1 MVSRRTILVLSIIVA
16 LALHILFLWM
26 APWITMLE
34 SDRLAHRIST
44 RFHVAYLDQPP
55 PAPRKAPAG
64 QRATLPP
71 GKVESVVGEDPGLLP
86 IEDTTAAPPV
96 ETPQLAQR
104 IGENLEA
111 RSYDVEPE
119 TERINKMD
127 ARILEIAQDIA
138 RQDIEVVRR
147 LVRPSPEITLS
158 GGELPA
164 LRSPDITPEDIAL
177 EPARLGAGLLA
188 QVILVG
194 DEDGDGMDG
203 EVDEKPAVEEV
214 AFAAPEEE
222 KDLLPEIEQT
232 IVAAPIIREQEQLRE
247 ESPYVFLD
255 DLVDFQLESY
265 VESPQL
271 PGYFRLSIH
280 PRAGS
285 ELEALSKDVTIILDG
300 SRSMQH
306 RKLELAARGIAD
318 ALPSLRPQD
327 RLNIYLFR
335 DTVVSFR
342 GEPFYATAEN
352 IEAAQ
357 QFLRNVEAQGQT
369 DLYNAMQFLSTM
381 ESRPNQPSI
390 VFVVSDGRPTVGI
403 QDTRTIINSTA
414 NDNALRNSIFTY
426 GAGNTVDSY
435 MLALL
440 AYRNKGEAYV
450 SPRIQDSQNDVKAW
464 LLRLND
470 PLLADLQADFGGIY
484 KEESYPRAV
493 PDFFKDKPIV
503 LYGRF
508 SPGESDTFAL
518 RITGKAGVEDK
529 EMIFRARFSEAEAG
543 GREIAQGWAFEKA
556 YHLIGEMSQRGET
569 AETIEAIR
577 RLSREYAIRT
587 IYDE

>member
-1 MVSRRTILVLSIIVA
+1 MVSRRTILVLSIIIA

-55 PAPRKAPAG
+55 PAPRKAPAS
-64 QRATLPP
+64 QRAALSP
-71 GKVESVVGEDPGLLP
+71 GKVESQVGEDPGLLP
-86 IEDTTAAPPV
+86 IEDTTTAPPV
-96 ETPQLAQR
+96 DTPHLAQR

-119 TERINKMD
+119 PERINKMD
-127 ARILEIAQDIA
+127 ARILEIAQDKA
-138 RQDIEVVRR
+138 RQNIDVVRR

-158 GGELPA
+158 GGDLPA
-164 LRSPDITPEDIAL
+164 LRSPDVSPEDISL

-194 DEDGDGMDG
+194 DEDPG
-203 EVDEKPAVEEV
+203 EGVEEKPFVEEV
-214 AFAAPEEE
+214 AFTAPVEEQPAVPEME
-222 KDLLPEIEQT
+222 KE
-232 IVAAPIIREQEQLRE
+232 IVAAPIIREQQQLRE
-247 ESPYVFLD
+247 ESPFVFLD
-255 DLVDFQLESY
+255 DLVDFKLESY
-265 VESPQL
+265 VESPAM

-280 PRAGS
+280 PKAGS
-285 ELEALSKDVTIILDG
+285 ELEALPKDVTIILDG

-357 QFLRNVEAQGQT
+357 TFLRSVEAQGQT
-369 DLYNAMQFLSTM
+369 DLYKAMQFLSTM

-403 QDTRTIINSTA
+403 QDTRTIINTTA

-440 AYRNKGEAYV
+440 AYRNKGEAFV
-450 SPRIQDSQNDVKAW
+450 SPRIQDSQSDVKSW

-470 PLLADLQADFGGIY
+470 PLLAGLQADFGGIF

-508 SPGESDTFAL
+508 APGESDTFAL
-518 RITGKAGVEDK
+518 RITGRAGVENK
-529 EMIFRARFSEAEAG
+529 EMIFRARFSDAQSG

-556 YHLIGEMSQRGET
+556 YHLIGEMSHRGET

-577 RLSREYAIRT
+577 SLSREYAIRT